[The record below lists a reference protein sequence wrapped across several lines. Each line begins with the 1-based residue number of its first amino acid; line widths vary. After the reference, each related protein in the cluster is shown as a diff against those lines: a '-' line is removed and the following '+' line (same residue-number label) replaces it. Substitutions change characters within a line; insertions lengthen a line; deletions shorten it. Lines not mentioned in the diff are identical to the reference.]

1 VFIPFYA
8 ELKKVHFQIQRLAT
22 HKTDDAM
29 MTTQACRSDDIT
41 PLFSI
46 YPF

>member
-1 VFIPFYA
+1 
-8 ELKKVHFQIQRLAT
+8 
-22 HKTDDAM
+22 M

-46 YPF
+46 YPFWSHLL